1 MLCERCKI
9 REANIQYT
17 EIANGVRT
25 EHNYCAQCAK
35 EMDFGP
41 YSAIFEGE
49 FPLGKILSGLLGV
62 PGEAEEEEKTN
73 QIVCPTCGTS
83 YDDFVKNSRFGCA
96 DCYSVFDLLISDKIK
111 QLQGNVRHTGK
122 HPKFQKIKAEPFLL
136 NATGQP
142 EEAKKAAGR
151 DNPENTA
158 ASACDAGN
166 AEGGTVEAQ
175 IRGLEAKLR
184 EAVRTEEYEE
194 AAKYR
199 DQIRALKEAQA

>member
-17 EIANGVRT
+17 EIANGVRA

-49 FPLGKILSGLLGV
+49 FPLGKLLSGLLGV
-62 PGEAEEEEKTN
+62 PGEEAEEEKTG
-73 QIVCPTCGTS
+73 QIICPTCGTS

-96 DCYSVFDLLISDKIK
+96 DCYSVFDLLIHDKIR

-122 HPKFQKIKAEPFLL
+122 HPKFQKIKADPFHL
-136 NATGQP
+136 TSCDQP
-142 EEAKKAAGR
+142 EKGTADMTPANREEQTLNTDAAV
-151 DNPENTA
+151 ENETQL
-158 ASACDAGN
+158 
-166 AEGGTVEAQ
+166 Q
-175 IRGLEAKLR
+175 IRKLEARLR
-184 EAVRTEEYEE
+184 EAVRAEEYEI
-194 AAKYR
+194 AAECR
-199 DQIRALKEAQA
+199 DQIRALKEAQS